1 VRALV
6 TGAAG
11 FVGGW
16 MVEALVR
23 RGDEVHGLALPP
35 APDTVAPGGMRQ
47 PHHWHH
53 GDVRDAAVLAAALEA
68 SRPDAVFHLAGVSSV
83 GGAASDPGLAADI
96 NVTAT
101 VRLLAAV
108 ARLRTDGIADPV
120 VLVVG
125 SGEQYGVHPIER
137 QPLPEST
144 EQRPLT
150 LYAATKA
157 AQELFARQAWRRDG
171 VRVVCAR
178 SFNHSGAGQSETFLL
193 PALVRR
199 ALRLR
204 EQGGGQ
210 LRLGNTT
217 PIRDVSHVSDV
228 VAAYILLAER
238 GEAGEA
244 YNVCRGAGWTVGELA
259 AAVLRRVGVDAP
271 LAEDPALV
279 RPVDVPALVGD
290 ATRLRALGWAPAH
303 TLDDCIDDLIHAA
316 TH

>member
-1 VRALV
+1 
-6 TGAAG
+6 
-11 FVGGW
+11 
-16 MVEALVR
+16 MVEALIR

-35 APDTVAPGGMRQ
+35 ASGTAAPGGTTQ
-47 PHHWHH
+47 PHRWHH
-53 GDVRDAAVLAAALEA
+53 GDVRDPDVLAGALEA

-83 GGAASDPGLAADI
+83 GGAASDPGLATDI

-108 ARLRTDGIADPV
+108 ARLRAGGGADPV

-137 QPLPEST
+137 QPLPETT

-157 AQELFARQAWRRDG
+157 AQEVFARQAWRRDG

-178 SFNHSGAGQSETFLL
+178 SFNHSGAGQSESFLL

-204 EQGGGQ
+204 ERGGSGGE

-217 PIRDVSHVSDV
+217 PIRDLSHVSDV

-244 YNVCRGAGWTVGELA
+244 YNVCRGEGWTVGELA
-259 AAVLRRVGVDAP
+259 AAVLRRVGVDAA